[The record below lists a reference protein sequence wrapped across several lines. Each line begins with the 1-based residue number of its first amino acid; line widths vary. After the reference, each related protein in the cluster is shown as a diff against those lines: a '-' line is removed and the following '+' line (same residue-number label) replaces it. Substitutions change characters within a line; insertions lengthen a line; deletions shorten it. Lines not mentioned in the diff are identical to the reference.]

1 MVKIYYIHGEPDY
14 YFYGLN
20 FITFMVDSYY
30 IYGEFYIY
38 GWLLLHLWLVLHLWF
53 SKATVYTNSS
63 VVRRILFFS
72 KFKYGYYNAFSPI
85 SGENTTFK
93 DEIKEFTNWSF

>member
-1 MVKIYYIHGEPDY
+1 MVS
-14 YFYGLN
+14 
-20 FITFMVDSYY
+20 ITFMGDTESD
-30 IYGEFYIY
+30 EKK
-38 GWLLLHLWLVLHLWF
+38 F

-63 VVRRILFFS
+63 VVRGILFFS
-72 KFKYGYYNAFSPI
+72 KFKYGYYNAFEPI

>member
-38 GWLLLHLWLVLHLWF
+38 G
-53 SKATVYTNSS
+53 
-63 VVRRILFFS
+63 
-72 KFKYGYYNAFSPI
+72 
-85 SGENTTFK
+85 
-93 DEIKEFTNWSF
+93 